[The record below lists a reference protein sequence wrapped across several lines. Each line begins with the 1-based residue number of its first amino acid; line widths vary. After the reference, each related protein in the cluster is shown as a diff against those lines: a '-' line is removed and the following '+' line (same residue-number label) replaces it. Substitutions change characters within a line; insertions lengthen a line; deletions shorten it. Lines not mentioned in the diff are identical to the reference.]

1 MNVLAMLARLALGC
15 IFLVAAAGK
24 IVDPAALAKIIHN
37 YRILPDVAVNLAALT
52 LPWLEAVV
60 GACLVT
66 NCAKRG
72 ASLVTSLLMVVFL
85 GAMAYAYTKGYDTQC
100 GCFTTRADDP
110 ISPLTFAR
118 DGALL
123 VLSLVVM
130 THSFLRPRDI

>member
-1 MNVLAMLARLALGC
+1 
-15 IFLVAAAGK
+15 VAAAGK
-24 IVDPAALAKIIHN
+24 IVDPSALAKIIHN

-60 GACLVT
+60 GACLIT

-110 ISPLTFAR
+110 ISPLTFVR

-123 VLSLVVM
+123 ALSLAVM